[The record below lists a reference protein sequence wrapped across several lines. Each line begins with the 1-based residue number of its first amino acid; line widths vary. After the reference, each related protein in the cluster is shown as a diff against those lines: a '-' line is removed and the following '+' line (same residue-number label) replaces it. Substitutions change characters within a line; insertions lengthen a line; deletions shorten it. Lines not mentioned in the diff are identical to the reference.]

1 MQFYIF
7 VLNLTFA
14 SWETQKGIHTH
25 MYKEDIF
32 IFIKTTN
39 WGVIIQIV
47 YLYKNP
53 HKKEKKSSINYP

>member
-1 MQFYIF
+1 MGDTEGY
-7 VLNLTFA
+7 
-14 SWETQKGIHTH
+14 TH